1 MSNLILIDQTAL
13 NEFNSKLD
21 SILNQLENKQEP
33 QKEWLSASEAMNILG
48 IKQTTLWSYRKEGKL
63 TFTKVNKKVYF
74 LKKDI
79 LKLLNQNK
87 VVGFNLKSA

>member
-1 MSNLILIDQTAL
+1 MSNLVLIAQTAL

-21 SILNQLENKQEP
+21 SILNQLEKKQEL
-33 QKEWLSASEAMNILG
+33 QKEWLSANEAMQILG

-87 VVGFNLKSA
+87 VVGFNLKSV

>member
-1 MSNLILIDQTAL
+1 MKNLVVM
-13 NEFNSKLD
+13 NEELVTQFNAKLD
-21 SILNQLENKQEP
+21 SILNQLEKKQEL
-33 QKEWLSASEAMNILG
+33 QREWLSANEAMQILG

-87 VVGFNLKSA
+87 VVGFSLKSV

>member
-1 MSNLILIDQTAL
+1 MTNLILINQETL
-13 NEFNSKLD
+13 NEFNFKLD
-21 SILNQLENKQEP
+21 SILNQLENKPET
-33 QKEWLSASEAMNILG
+33 QKEWLSANEAMQILG

-87 VVGFNLKSA
+87 VIGFNLKSA

>member
-1 MSNLILIDQTAL
+1 MKNLIVMNEDVV
-13 NEFNSKLD
+13 NEFNFKLD
-21 SILNQLENKQEP
+21 TILNKLENKQEN
-33 QKEWLSASEAMNILG
+33 QKEWLSANEAMQILG

-79 LKLLNQNK
+79 FKLLNQNK
-87 VVGFNLKSA
+87 VIGFNLKSA

>member
-1 MSNLILIDQTAL
+1 MKNLVVM
-13 NEFNSKLD
+13 NEELVNQFNDKLD
-21 SILNQLENKQEP
+21 SILNQLEKKQEL
-33 QKEWLSASEAMNILG
+33 QREWLSANEAMQILG

-87 VVGFNLKSA
+87 VVGFSLKSV

>member
-1 MSNLILIDQTAL
+1 MKNLIVMNEDVV
-13 NEFNSKLD
+13 NEFNFKLD
-21 SILNQLENKQEP
+21 SILSQLENKQET
-33 QKEWLSASEAMNILG
+33 QKEWLSANEAMQILG

-87 VVGFNLKSA
+87 VIGFNLKSA

>member
-1 MSNLILIDQTAL
+1 MNEDVV
-13 NEFNSKLD
+13 NEFNFKLD
-21 SILNQLENKQEP
+21 SILNQLENKPEN
-33 QKEWLSASEAMNILG
+33 QKEWLSANEAMQILG

-87 VVGFNLKSA
+87 VIGFNLKSV